1 MHANARN
8 PLLRS
13 RDGRAILV
21 TQAAH
26 ALAQGML
33 TVIIPWLILEQGG
46 SASQAAIGFAMTF
59 VPFLLLAAPAGLA
72 GDRMARRPL
81 LGTALA
87 LGGALAVGI
96 ALLMAAGDLS
106 IPLLYL
112 AAFAIGSVRVFVDAG
127 MFGAVATVASRDEMM
142 RAQAALAQ
150 AFNLGYFGGP
160 AVAGLALVLG
170 AGIAMSL
177 VAGSLVLAAVAAVS
191 ASARLD
197 ERAPDGPK
205 PSLRRGLG
213 LLFLSRDLRVLTIT
227 GIAWSIAS
235 GAAISLA
242 VPHLRNDLGVSGT
255 ALAAVLGA
263 GVACMMLATPIIT
276 RLDRRHADETII
288 VLACAAYVV
297 PALAMAVIPGVMG
310 TALAYAP
317 LMLAN
322 AVCAAT
328 LMGARARRVPRSMQA
343 LAGVAGRTL
352 VMAGLAAG
360 AALGGLAADWI
371 GSRGAYLL
379 VGVALAATAVAA
391 RPALMRARD
400 RRLRGRTAPA
410 RS

>member
-1 MHANARN
+1 MPVNSRN

-21 TQAAH
+21 TQASH

-46 SASQAAIGFAMTF
+46 SASQAAIGFALTF

-81 LGTALA
+81 LGAALA
-87 LGGALAVGI
+87 TGAVLAGAI
-96 ALLMAAGDLS
+96 ALLMGDLGVPS
-106 IPLLYL
+106 LYL
-112 AAFAIGSVRVFVDAG
+112 AAFLIGSVRVFVDAG
-127 MFGAVATVASRDEMM
+127 MFGALATVASRDEMM
-142 RAQAALAQ
+142 PAQAALAQ

-170 AGIAMSL
+170 AGVAMSL
-177 VAGSLVLAAVAAVS
+177 VAGALVIAAIAAVS

-197 ERAPDGPK
+197 ERATGGPA
-205 PSLRRGLG
+205 PSVRRGLAF
-213 LLFLSRDLRVLTIT
+213 LFLSRDLRVLTLT
-227 GIAWSIAS
+227 GVAWSLAS

-242 VPHLRNDLGVSGT
+242 VPHLRNDLGVSGA

-276 RLDRRHADETII
+276 RLDRRQADETII
-288 VLACAAYVV
+288 VVACAAYVV
-297 PALAMAVIPGVMG
+297 PALAMAAIPGVMG

-360 AALGGLAADWI
+360 AALGGVAADWI

-379 VGVALAATAVAA
+379 VGAALAITAVAA
-391 RPALMRARD
+391 RPALMRAR
-400 RRLRGRTAPA
+400 APS
-410 RS
+410 R

>member
-1 MHANARN
+1 MRIDSRN

-46 SASQAAIGFAMTF
+46 SASQAAIGFAITF
-59 VPFLLLAAPAGLA
+59 MPFLLLAAPAGLA

-81 LGTALA
+81 LGTALGVGTLLA
-87 LGGALAVGI
+87 SVLALA
-96 ALLMAAGDLS
+96 MAAGDLS
-106 IPLLYL
+106 MPWLYL
-112 AAFAIGSVRVFVDAG
+112 GAFVIGSVRVFVDAA
-127 MFGAVATVASRDEMM
+127 MFGALATVAGRDEMM
-142 RAQAALAQ
+142 PAQAALAQ

-160 AVAGLALVLG
+160 AIAGLALVLG
-170 AGIAMSL
+170 GDIATWL
-177 VAGSLVLAAVAAVS
+177 VAGSLAVAGVAAMS
-191 ASARLD
+191 ASRRLD
-197 ERAPDGPK
+197 ERDDKGPR
-205 PSLRRGLG
+205 PTVRRGLAF
-213 LLFLSRDLRVLTIT
+213 LFLSRDLRVLTAA
-227 GIAWSIAS
+227 GVAWSLAS

-242 VPHLRNDLGVSGT
+242 VPHLRNDLHVSGA

-276 RLDRRHADETII
+276 WLDRRHADETII
-288 VLACAAYVV
+288 VAACAAYVV
-297 PALAMAVIPGVMG
+297 PALAMAVVPGVMG

-360 AALGGLAADWI
+360 AALGGLAADVM
-371 GSRGAYLL
+371 GSRGAYAM
-379 VGVALAATAVAA
+379 VAVALGITAVAA
-391 RPALMRARD
+391 RPALLRARE

>member
-1 MHANARN
+1 MRMDSRN

-46 SASQAAIGFAMTF
+46 SASQAAIGFAITF

-81 LGTALA
+81 LASALGVGTLLASLLALA
-87 LGGALAVGI
+87 
-96 ALLMAAGDLS
+96 MAAGDLS
-106 IPLLYL
+106 MPWLYL
-112 AAFAIGSVRVFVDAG
+112 GAFVIGSVRVFVDAA
-127 MFGAVATVASRDEMM
+127 MFGALATVAGRDEMM
-142 RAQAALAQ
+142 PAQAALAQ

-160 AVAGLALVLG
+160 AIAGLALVLG
-170 AGIAMSL
+170 GDIATWL
-177 VAGSLVLAAVAAVS
+177 VACSLAVAAVAALS
-191 ASARLD
+191 ASRRLD
-197 ERAPDGPK
+197 ERDEKGPR
-205 PSLRRGLG
+205 PTVRRGLAF
-213 LLFLSRDLRVLTIT
+213 LFLSRDLRVLTMT
-227 GIAWSIAS
+227 GVAWSLAS

-242 VPHLRNDLGVSGT
+242 VPHLRNDLDVSGA

-276 RLDRRHADETII
+276 WLDRRHADETII
-288 VLACAAYVV
+288 VAACAAYVV
-297 PALAMAVIPGVMG
+297 PALAMAAVPGVMG

-360 AALGGLAADWI
+360 AALGGLAADLL
-371 GSRGAYLL
+371 GSRGAYAM
-379 VGVALAATAVAA
+379 VAIALGITAVAA
-391 RPALMRARD
+391 RPALLRARE
-400 RRLRGRTAPA
+400 RRLRGRAAPA
-410 RS
+410 RP

>member
-1 MHANARN
+1 MKNDRRN

-13 RDGRAILV
+13 RDGRALLI

-26 ALAQGML
+26 ALAQGMM
-33 TVIIPWLILEQGG
+33 TVIIPWLILEHGG
-46 SASQAAIGFAMTF
+46 SLSQAAVGFAITF
-59 VPFLLLAAPAGLA
+59 VPFLLLAVPAGIA
-72 GDRMARRPL
+72 GDRLARRPL
-81 LGTALA
+81 MGVALTVGVVIAATLA
-87 LGGALAVGI
+87 LVLG
-96 ALLMAAGDLS
+96 AGDPG
-106 IPLLYL
+106 IWVLY
-112 AAFAIGSVRVFVDAG
+112 AGAFLIGSVRVFVDAA
-127 MFGAVATVASRDEMM
+127 MFGALAVIAPRDEMM
-142 RAQAALAQ
+142 PAQAALAQ

-170 AGIAMSL
+170 AGNAMWM
-177 VAGSLVLAAVAAVS
+177 VAGALALAAVGATT

-197 ERAPDGPK
+197 VRVTSDAARP
-205 PSLRRGLG
+205 RVRHGLAF
-213 LLFLSRDLRVLTIT
+213 LFLSRNLRALTIT
-227 GIAWSIAS
+227 GICWSVAS

-242 VPHLRNDLGVSGT
+242 VPHLRNDLHVTGA

-276 RLDRRHADETII
+276 RLDRRHADETIV

-297 PALAMAVIPGVMG
+297 PAAAMAVIPGVLG

-328 LMGARARRVPRSMQA
+328 LMGARARRVPQSMQA

-360 AALGGLAADWI
+360 AALGGVAAELL
-371 GSRGAYLL
+371 GPRGAYA
-379 VGVALAATAVAA
+379 VVAIVLALTAVAA
-391 RPALMRARD
+391 RPALLRARD
-400 RRLRGRTAPA
+400 RRLRGRAIPA
-410 RS
+410 N

>member
-227 GIAWSIAS
+227 GIAWSVAS

-255 ALAAVLGA
+255 ALAAVLAA

-360 AALGGLAADWI
+360 AALGGLAADAI

>member
-1 MHANARN
+1 MPANPRN

-13 RDGRAILV
+13 RDGRAVLV

-33 TVIIPWLILEQGG
+33 TVIVPWLILEQGG
-46 SASQAAIGFAMTF
+46 SPSQAAIGFAITF
-59 VPFLLLAAPAGLA
+59 VPFLLLAAPAGIA
-72 GDRMARRPL
+72 GDRLSRRPL
-81 LGTALA
+81 LGSALGIGTAIAVGLALA
-87 LGGALAVGI
+87 MGS
-96 ALLMAAGDLS
+96 GDLS
-106 IPLLYL
+106 VPWLYL
-112 AAFAIGSVRVFVDAG
+112 AAFLIGSVRVFVDAA
-127 MFGAVATVASRDEMM
+127 MFGAVAHITSRDEAMP
-142 RAQAALAQ
+142 AQAALAQ

-160 AVAGLALVLG
+160 AIAGLALVMG
-170 AGIAMSL
+170 ANIAMAM
-177 VAGSLVLAAVAAVS
+177 VAGSLALAGIAAVT
-191 ASARLD
+191 ASPRLD
-197 ERAPDGPK
+197 QRDGRGPR
-205 PSLRRGLG
+205 PTVRRGLAF
-213 LLFLSRDLRVLTIT
+213 LFLSRDLRVLTMT
-227 GIAWSIAS
+227 GVAWSIAS

-242 VPHLRNDLGVSGT
+242 VPHLRNDLGVSGA

-297 PALAMAVIPGVMG
+297 PALAMAFIPGVMG

-352 VMAGLAAG
+352 VMAGLATG
-360 AALGGLAADWI
+360 AAAGGFAADWL
-371 GSRGAYLL
+371 GSRGAYAL
-379 VGVALAATAVAA
+379 VAVALGATALAA
-391 RPALMRARD
+391 RPALVRVRE
-400 RRLRGRTAPA
+400 RRLRGRVATAT
-410 RS
+410 R